1 MRRLMNDDP
10 TKGRTRRLSDTA
22 RQRSRSLRREMTK
35 SERLLWDYLRNRT
48 FGGFKFVRQHPIG
61 PYFADFVCRK
71 AKLVVELD
79 GQGHDQA
86 IAYDERRD
94 AFLEQRGYRVLRL
107 SSSDMIR
114 NPDGVLSQIE
124 GALASR

>member
-1 MRRLMNDDP
+1 
-10 TKGRTRRLSDTA
+10 
-22 RQRSRSLRREMTK
+22 MTK

>member
-1 MRRLMNDDP
+1 MIEDP
-10 TKGRTRRLSDTA
+10 IKGRTRRLGDTA

-86 IAYDERRD
+86 VAYDERRD
-94 AFLEQRGYRVLRL
+94 AFLELRGYRVLRV
-107 SSSDMIR
+107 SSSEMIR
-114 NPDGVLSQIE
+114 NPECVLSQIE
-124 GALASR
+124 GALGSQ